1 MVLVRVRVMWVI
13 RASGAI
19 TIQVTRHAAFA
30 RRDDIVDRGS
40 SEDYAIT
47 VAPMCVSV
55 SRVMRVMSDNCVR
68 GTEASAGG

>member
-1 MVLVRVRVMWVI
+1 MWVI

-19 TIQVTRHAAFA
+19 AIQVTRHAAFA
-30 RRDDIVDRGS
+30 RREDIVDRGS
-40 SEDYAIT
+40 CEDHAST

-55 SRVMRVMSDNCVR
+55 RSVIRVMSDSCVR